1 MRIKLKDNFQFGT
14 QLNSVEVPAALRKKV
29 SSGVDFFDTALG
41 GQGFTPGAVTLFTGE
56 AGSGKTTAM
65 LTLAD
70 GLSRRGA
77 TVVYNSGEESL
88 YQLKM
93 TAERLL
99 LQGRFVAGNEIHVPT
114 LLANCEKLR
123 KASPDKPFFLVV
135 DSLQCMDDGHYAD
148 GSINSKSA
156 ERSLQ
161 LITEWAKEHYT
172 NPIAI
177 GQVTKGGKFAG
188 ANTLRHMVDTYVHMS
203 IERKDPDLAGCR
215 IMETEK
221 NRYGGAG
228 ARIFLGMTE
237 AGFKTIAVS
246 G

>member
-1 MRIKLKDNFQFGT
+1 
-14 QLNSVEVPAALRKKV
+14 
-29 SSGVDFFDTALG
+29 
-41 GQGFTPGAVTLFTGE
+41 
-56 AGSGKTTAM
+56 M

-70 GLSRRGA
+70 GLARRGA

-99 LQGRFVAGNEIHVPT
+99 LQGRFVAGNEVHVPT

-123 KASPDKPFFLVV
+123 KANADKPFFLVV

-148 GSINSKSA
+148 GAINSKSA

-188 ANTLRHMVDTYVHMS
+188 ANTLRHMVDTYIHMS

>member
-1 MRIKLKDNFQFGT
+1 
-14 QLNSVEVPAALRKKV
+14 
-29 SSGVDFFDTALG
+29 
-41 GQGFTPGAVTLFTGE
+41 
-56 AGSGKTTAM
+56 
-65 LTLAD
+65 
-70 GLSRRGA
+70 
-77 TVVYNSGEESL
+77 VVYNSGEESL

-148 GSINSKSA
+148 GAINSKSA

-188 ANTLRHMVDTYVHMS
+188 TNTLRHMVDTYIHMS

>member
-1 MRIKLKDNFQFGT
+1 MRIKLNDNFEFGT
-14 QLNSVEVPAALRKKV
+14 QLSNVTVPDALRRKV
-29 SSGVDFFDTALG
+29 ASGVDYFDTALG

-56 AGSGKTTAM
+56 AGAGKTTAM

-70 GLSRRGA
+70 GLTRRGA
-77 TVVYNSGEESL
+77 QVVFNSGEESL
-88 YQLKM
+88 FQLKM

-114 LLANCEKLR
+114 LLKNCEKLR
-123 KASPDKPFFLVV
+123 KASPDKPFFLIV

-148 GSINSKSA
+148 GQINSKSA

-188 ANTLRHMVDTYVHMS
+188 TNTLRHMVDTYVHMS

>member
-1 MRIKLKDNFQFGT
+1 
-14 QLNSVEVPAALRKKV
+14 
-29 SSGVDFFDTALG
+29 
-41 GQGFTPGAVTLFTGE
+41 
-56 AGSGKTTAM
+56 
-65 LTLAD
+65 
-70 GLSRRGA
+70 
-77 TVVYNSGEESL
+77 
-88 YQLKM
+88 
-93 TAERLL
+93 
-99 LQGRFVAGNEIHVPT
+99 
-114 LLANCEKLR
+114 
-123 KASPDKPFFLVV
+123 
-135 DSLQCMDDGHYAD
+135 MDDGHYAD
-148 GSINSKSA
+148 GAINSKSA

-188 ANTLRHMVDTYVHMS
+188 ANTLRHMVDTYIHMS

>member
-1 MRIKLKDNFQFGT
+1 MRIKVQDGFEWGT
-14 QLNSVEVPAALRKKV
+14 SLQDIVVPEGLRNKLA
-29 SSGVDFFDTALG
+29 SGVDYIDSALG
-41 GQGFTPGAVTLFTGE
+41 GEGFTPSAVTLFTGE
-56 AGSGKTTAM
+56 AGAGKTTAM

-70 GLSRRGA
+70 GLARRGA

-99 LQGRFVAGNEIHVPT
+99 LQGRFVAGNEVHVPT

-123 KASPDKPFFLVV
+123 KANADKPFFLVV

-148 GSINSKSA
+148 GAINSKSA

-161 LITEWAKEHYT
+161 LITEWANEHYT

-188 ANTLRHMVDTYVHMS
+188 ANTLRHMVDTYIHMS